1 MARLGRGPVSTVRTA
16 HEGFGAA
23 GSPDWRRD
31 LSAAGPS
38 LAGMTAKLDEIV
50 VDCADPPRLA
60 RFWAVVLGG
69 EAVDR
74 DPDWSYVDPPDGPL
88 RVAFQQVP
96 EGKQGKNRLHL
107 DVEVD
112 DIDAEHDRLAAEGAT
127 TVADLHTTAHGRFQV
142 MLDPEGNEFCLV
154 K

>member
-1 MARLGRGPVSTVRTA
+1 MR
-16 HEGFGAA
+16 
-23 GSPDWRRD
+23 
-31 LSAAGPS
+31 
-38 LAGMTAKLDEIV
+38 AKLDEIV

-74 DPDWSYVDPPDGPL
+74 DSDWSYVDPPDGQL

-107 DVEVD
+107 DLEVD
-112 DIDAEHDRLAAEGAT
+112 DIDAERDRLTAEGAT